1 MYYIEKEKCGYSKVQ
16 GLGILKKFQA
26 NESSPYQSQ
35 NRTPTWSFSPFI
47 LVGESKKTI
56 FLSFLS
62 HTRAVRDVVIKK
74 IGPMQAH
81 VCTIEVHGWRPLLL
95 L

>member
-16 GLGILKKFQA
+16 GLGILKKFQGG
-26 NESSPYQSQ
+26 ERPLHQ
-35 NRTPTWSFSPFI
+35 NPKPDPGWSFSPFI
-47 LVGESKKTI
+47 LVGEPQKTEN
-56 FLSFLS
+56 FSFLS

-81 VCTIEVHGWRPLLL
+81 VCTIEVHGWRPILLL
-95 L
+95 